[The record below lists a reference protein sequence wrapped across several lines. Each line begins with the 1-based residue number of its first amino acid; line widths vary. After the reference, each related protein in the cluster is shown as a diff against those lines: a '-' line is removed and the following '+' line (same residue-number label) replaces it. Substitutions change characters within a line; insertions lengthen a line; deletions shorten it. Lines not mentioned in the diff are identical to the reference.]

1 MAVLLN
7 KGYVGYLQGTTV
19 ELPLDVEKTLIAQ
32 QLAQAAVRAN
42 ITPGNVTANTYQGM
56 AAIATGATSVNI
68 TCDKVVE
75 QSVIMAVV
83 SQATADGTLLRVE
96 RVVPTNGSFTIYGTA
111 AATAPVLVKWV
122 VLSQLGMAIVN

>member
-56 AAIATGATSVNI
+56 CAIATGAASVVI

-96 RVVPTNGSFTIYGTA
+96 RVVPANGSFTIYGTA
-111 AATAPVLVKWV
+111 AATAPTLVKWV